1 MPLIHLNKKKVLGGK
16 YTHTSASLPL
26 IKELMPSLVTKI
38 LSKSSLPVN
47 SSATI
52 YKLGCNFLAAS
63 NMYCKKHSHKCNR
76 KRKARW
82 EESRGGKTSHGFDI
96 GKYYRARQNVNPRR
110 ISK

>member
-1 MPLIHLNKKKVLGGK
+1 MGK
-16 YTHTSASLPL
+16 TLSISLPL

-38 LSKSSLPVN
+38 LSRSSLPVN
-47 SSATI
+47 SSATT

-63 NMYCKKHSHKCNR
+63 NMYCKKHSYKCNG

-82 EESRGGKTSHGFDI
+82 CRGRRGGKIRHGFDK
-96 GKYYRARQNVNPRR
+96 GKYHVARQNGNPRR